1 MDKVPVDQ
9 PVRLTVKVEGGNVLP
24 GHAGI
29 VVYPVDS
36 SKFFVVAAIAI
47 IAAAAK
53 NGAEAGD
60 LADLRDERIIVRTS
74 VAIIGAG
81 PAGMFLAHL
90 LARSGIDAVVLERRD
105 RAYVEGRV
113 RAGVLEQ
120 VTTDLMRDLGLAE
133 RLDREGLVHAGTQI
147 SLDGELARID
157 MAALTGGSAVTVYG
171 QQEVMHDL
179 FEAASAR
186 GIQIV
191 WNAQD
196 VVLEGLDTD
205 APVVSW
211 RQDGEPRELRCDFV
225 AGCDGYHGVSRASIP
240 GDVLR
245 TFERIYPFGWLGILA
260 EVPPANHEL
269 IYANHE
275 RGFALASMRSPT
287 RSRYY
292 IQCGLDEDVMDWPD
306 ERFWDELCLR
316 LGSEAAARITRG
328 PSFEK
333 SIAPLRSFVSEP
345 MRWGRLFLAGD
356 AAHIV
361 PPTGAKGMN
370 LAVSDVM
377 FLGEALVEHYRGGS
391 ASGLDTYSS
400 RALAR
405 VWKAE
410 RFSWWFTSIT
420 HRFPEMD
427 GFARRIQTAEIEY
440 IRGSPAA
447 QRVLAENYVGLPL

>member
-1 MDKVPVDQ
+1 M
-9 PVRLTVKVEGGNVLP
+9 
-24 GHAGI
+24 
-29 VVYPVDS
+29 
-36 SKFFVVAAIAI
+36 
-47 IAAAAK
+47 
-53 NGAEAGD
+53 
-60 LADLRDERIIVRTS
+60 RTS

-90 LARSGIDAVVLERRD
+90 LAAEGIDAIVIERRD
-105 RAYVEGRV
+105 RRYVEGRV

-120 VTTDLMRDLGLAE
+120 VTTDLMHRLGLGE
-133 RLDREGLVHAGTQI
+133 RLDREGLVHGGTQI
-147 SLDGELARID
+147 SLDGSLFRID
-157 MAALTGGSAVTVYG
+157 MAELTGGSAVTVYG

-179 FEAASAR
+179 FEAAPAR
-186 GIQIV
+186 GLRIE
-191 WNAQD
+191 WNAED
-196 VVLEGLDTD
+196 VTLEGLDTD
-205 APVVSW
+205 APVVRW
-211 RQDGEPRELRCDFV
+211 HKDGEAHELRCDFV

-240 GDVLR
+240 ADVLR
-245 TFERIYPFGWLGILA
+245 TFERVYPFGWLGILA
-260 EVPPANHEL
+260 DVPPADHEL

-275 RGFALASMRSPT
+275 RGFALASMRSAT

-292 IQCGLDEDVMDWPD
+292 IQCGLDESIEDWPD

-316 LGSEAAARITRG
+316 IGPEAASRVTRG
-328 PSFEK
+328 ASFEK

-391 ASGLDTYSS
+391 QARLDGYSA

-427 GFARRIQTAEIEY
+427 GFARRIQAAELDY
-440 IRGSPAA
+440 IRGSRAA
-447 QRVLAENYVGLPL
+447 QRTLAENYVGLPMGTA

>member
-1 MDKVPVDQ
+1 M
-9 PVRLTVKVEGGNVLP
+9 
-24 GHAGI
+24 
-29 VVYPVDS
+29 
-36 SKFFVVAAIAI
+36 
-47 IAAAAK
+47 
-53 NGAEAGD
+53 
-60 LADLRDERIIVRTS
+60 RTS
-74 VAIIGAG
+74 IAIIGAG

-90 LARSGIDAVVLERRD
+90 LAAEGIAAVVLERRD

-120 VTTDLMRDLGLAE
+120 VTTDLMHRLGLGA
-133 RLDREGLVHAGTQI
+133 RLDREGLVHGGTQI
-147 SLDGELARID
+147 SLDGTLFRID

-179 FEAASAR
+179 FEAAPER
-186 GIQIV
+186 GVEIV
-191 WNAQD
+191 WNADD
-196 VVLEGLDTD
+196 VTLEGLDGD
-205 APVVSW
+205 HPVVRW
-211 RQDGEPRELRCDFV
+211 RQDGVAQELQCDYV
-225 AGCDGYHGVSRASIP
+225 VGCDGYHGVSRNSIP
-240 GDVLR
+240 AHVLR
-245 TFERIYPFGWLGILA
+245 TFERVYPFGWLGILA
-260 EVPPANHEL
+260 DVPPADHEL

-292 IQCGLDEDVMDWPD
+292 IQCGLDEQVEDWSD
-306 ERFWDELCLR
+306 DRFWDELCLR
-316 LGSEAAARITRG
+316 LGPDAGSRVTRG

-361 PPTGAKGMN
+361 PPTGAKGLN
-370 LAVSDVM
+370 LAASDVIM
-377 FLGEALVEHYRGGS
+377 LSEALVDHYRGGS
-391 ASGLDTYSS
+391 DAGLDGYSA

-420 HRFPEMD
+420 HRFPDMD
-427 GFARRIQTAEIEY
+427 GFARRIQAAEIDY
-440 IRGSPAA
+440 IRGSQAA
-447 QRVLAENYVGLPL
+447 QRTLAENYVGLPLMAA

>member
-1 MDKVPVDQ
+1 M
-9 PVRLTVKVEGGNVLP
+9 
-24 GHAGI
+24 
-29 VVYPVDS
+29 
-36 SKFFVVAAIAI
+36 
-47 IAAAAK
+47 
-53 NGAEAGD
+53 
-60 LADLRDERIIVRTS
+60 RTS

-90 LARSGIDAVVLERRD
+90 LAEEGIAAVVLERRD
-105 RAYVEGRV
+105 RSYVEGRV

-120 VTTDLMRDLGLAE
+120 VTTDLMRRLGIGE
-133 RLDREGLVHAGTQI
+133 RLGREGLVHGGTQI
-147 SLDGELARID
+147 SLDGSLFRID
-157 MAALTGGSAVTVYG
+157 IAALTGGSAVTVYG

-179 FEAASAR
+179 FEAAPER
-186 GIQIV
+186 DIEIV
-191 WNAQD
+191 WNAGD
-196 VVLEGLDTD
+196 VTIEGLDGD
-205 APVVSW
+205 APVVRW
-211 RQDGEPRELRCDFV
+211 TGEGGTAQELRCDFI

-240 GDVLR
+240 TEVLR
-245 TFERIYPFGWLGILA
+245 TFERVYPFGWLGILA
-260 EVPPANHEL
+260 DVPPADHEL
-269 IYANHE
+269 IYANHD

-292 IQCGLDEDVMDWPD
+292 IQCGLDESVSDWPD

-316 LGSEAAARITRG
+316 LGPEAAAKVTRG
-328 PSFEK
+328 ASFEK

-370 LAVSDVM
+370 LAVSDVL
-377 FLGEALVEHYRGGS
+377 FLAEGLVDHYCDGS
-391 ASGLDTYSS
+391 DAGLNGYSA

-427 GFARRIQTAEIEY
+427 GFARRIQSAEIDY
-440 IRGSPAA
+440 IRGSKAA
-447 QRVLAENYVGLPL
+447 QCALAENYVGLPLETMR